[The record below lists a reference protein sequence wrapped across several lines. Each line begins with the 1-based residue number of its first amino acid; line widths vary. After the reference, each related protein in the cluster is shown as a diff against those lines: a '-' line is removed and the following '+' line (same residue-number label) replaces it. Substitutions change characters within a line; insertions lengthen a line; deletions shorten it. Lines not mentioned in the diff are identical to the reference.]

1 MTMREVTRC
10 GLVLLTG
17 ALLFPLALAGQEQA
31 KPQPPTKPQDKPT
44 ELVFEREVFQYPSFE
59 RRNPFMPLVAADQ
72 GPRFDQLR
80 LMGIIHS
87 DDPTLSVAVLGTSMV
102 STSEDGSTVSVG
114 KGKAWYLKVGQSVG
128 NVRIIEIR
136 TDQVVVEVAEYG
148 LTEQKIMQLET
159 RRLGGTP

>member
-17 ALLFPLALAGQEQA
+17 ALLFPLALAGQEQQTPP
-31 KPQPPTKPQDKPT
+31 KQPTKPT
-44 ELVFEREVFQYPSFE
+44 ELVFEREVFQYPAFE
-59 RRNPFMPLVAADQ
+59 RRNPFKALVAADQ
-72 GPRFDQLR
+72 GGPRFDQLR

-87 DDPTLSVAVLGTSMV
+87 DDPELRVAVLGTSTV
-102 STSEDGSTVSVG
+102 TTSEDGASVSVD

-136 TDQVVVEVAEYG
+136 TDQIVVEVAEYG